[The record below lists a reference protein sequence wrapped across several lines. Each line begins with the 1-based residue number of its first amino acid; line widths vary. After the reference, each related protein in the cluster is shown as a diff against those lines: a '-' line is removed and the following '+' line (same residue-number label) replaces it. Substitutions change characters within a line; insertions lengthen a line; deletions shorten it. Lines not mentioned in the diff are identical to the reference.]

1 VTTRELTVKTEL
13 KYEERVTLKFNIA
26 SLALALSFD
35 VMLNLSDLFT
45 GVW

>member
-1 VTTRELTVKTEL
+1 VTTRELTVKAEL
-13 KYEERVTLKFNIA
+13 QYEERVEFNIA